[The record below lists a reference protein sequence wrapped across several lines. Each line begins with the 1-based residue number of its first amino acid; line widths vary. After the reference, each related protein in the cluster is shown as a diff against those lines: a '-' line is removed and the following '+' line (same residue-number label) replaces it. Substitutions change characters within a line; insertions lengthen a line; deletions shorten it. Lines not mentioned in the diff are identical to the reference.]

1 MAYEP
6 LTLSQ
11 RASRMGALANYVM
24 MFLAT
29 FTLGLLSPAALLIAY
44 ARRGGADPV
53 TRSHY
58 DHQIAEFWK
67 DILLIIAGAVCGF
80 LALAGGL
87 GTLVGMGGLRLPW
100 GVSFMQTGSMTL
112 ILAGIWV
119 LLWLWGFL
127 NLIIGSAFGFIR
139 LASGLPAGKTRRS

>member
-1 MAYEP
+1 M
-6 LTLSQ
+6 TDDRRSISHSVG
-11 RASRMGALANYVM
+11 RAGALANYVL

-29 FTLGLLSPAALLIAY
+29 FTVGLLSPLALVIAY
-44 ARRGGADPV
+44 WRRGGADPIA
-53 TRSHY
+53 RSHY

-67 DILLIIAGAVCGF
+67 DIVLIVAGAVCGF

-112 ILAGIWV
+112 ILAAIWV
-119 LLWLWGFL
+119 VLWIWGFL
-127 NLIIGSAFGFIR
+127 NLIIGSALGFIR
-139 LASGLPAGKTRRS
+139 LASGRPAGKTRRP